1 VRVKFTLSPTGS
13 SLPPPSSI
21 KELQSQKH
29 CHQAPIRDT
38 SEPYSSSGLL
48 HTRNE
53 FGHNCQVIHRACS
66 ILATAPQAAK
76 VRKPLQC
83 SCRTQ
88 KSRGFP
94 GYSSSSFVLEILMF
108 HKQNN
113 GTNNC
118 GTIGLFSLQKTPA
131 HRGRRRTTKE
141 DENESKL
148 RILGLMHLRRQLRNP
163 GGRLW
168 KMLPGGKSWSFRLL

>member
-21 KELQSQKH
+21 KELQSQKD

-94 GYSSSSFVLEILMF
+94 GYSSSSSMNPRFPRRKEPDCPVIILFRYSECENIMISRTSPQF
-108 HKQNN
+108 R
-113 GTNNC
+113 
-118 GTIGLFSLQKTPA
+118 SL
-131 HRGRRRTTKE
+131 
-141 DENESKL
+141 
-148 RILGLMHLRRQLRNP
+148 ILVHTRAGCP
-163 GGRLW
+163 C
-168 KMLPGGKSWSFRLL
+168 

>member
-1 VRVKFTLSPTGS
+1 MARPDVRVKFTLSPTGS

-21 KELQSQKH
+21 KELESQKD

-76 VRKPLQC
+76 VRKPLQVFMSHPKKPRLSWILVVVLVLENPDRFAIRLTEQI
-83 SCRTQ
+83 SCRTSVSLR
-88 KSRGFP
+88 SRNP
-94 GYSSSSFVLEILMF
+94 
-108 HKQNN
+108 NAPR
-113 GTNNC
+113 T
-118 GTIGLFSLQKTPA
+118 
-131 HRGRRRTTKE
+131 RTTPQIR
-141 DENESKL
+141 DL
-148 RILGLMHLRRQLRNP
+148 V
-163 GGRLW
+163 
-168 KMLPGGKSWSFRLL
+168 

>member
-21 KELQSQKH
+21 KELQSHKD

-76 VRKPLQC
+76 VRKPLQVFM
-83 SCRTQ
+83 SHPKKPRLSWILVVVLRPRE
-88 KSRGFP
+88 SRCLTIRLTG
-94 GYSSSSFVLEILMF
+94 
-108 HKQNN
+108 Q
-113 GTNNC
+113 NNC
-118 GTIGLFSLQKTPA
+118 GTIGLYSPEKTPTD
-131 HRGRRRTTKE
+131 RGRRRARARGRGRG
-141 DENESKL
+141 SKL
-148 RILGLMHLRRQLRNP
+148 RRLKPENP
-163 GGRLW
+163 FNR
-168 KMLPGGKSWSFRLL
+168 PAP